1 MFKTMQEVDHERVAD
16 YIVRTVQEDSITSG
30 FQLEVFHDELE
41 SAFGSLSSDDLN
53 FIYDLLAEREEIADV
68 LLSEESFDVVLY
80 TDFAPNYE
88 PDECEELEDEDW
100 PF

>member
-1 MFKTMQEVDHERVAD
+1 MFKVVTEVDHQRIAD
-16 YIVRTVQEDSITSG
+16 YIVATVQEDSITSG

-41 SAFGSLSSDDLN
+41 SAFGSLSSDDLKLIN
-53 FIYDLLAEREEIADV
+53 DLLSEREEIADV
-68 LLSEESFDVVLY
+68 LLSDESFDVVLY

-88 PDECEELEDEDW
+88 PDECEECEDEDW